1 MASIYLQIYAK
12 CDEPICVCDEVVVTL
27 DDSWAT
33 KVLTGLPIV
42 YGKVYAI
49 YPYAVPTLPYT
60 NQTLCCTNV
69 PAPTQSTG
77 CLPVTETSPTVPN
90 DCCGGCVTSNPNTVQ
105 CDMCVYQVEIDTS
118 QFEDDPE
125 TGAPYEP
132 ACSDVVEITPYKAT
146 IKILVDAISGLLP

>member
-27 DDSWAT
+27 DDSWAA

-49 YPYAVPTLPYT
+49 YPYAVPTLPYS
-60 NQTLCCTNV
+60 NQSLCCSNLPSSTSSAGCV
-69 PAPTQSTG
+69 PVQTQTY
-77 CLPVTETSPTVPN
+77 VPN
-90 DCCGGCVTSNPNTVQ
+90 DCCGGCATSNANTVA
-105 CDMCVYQVEIDTS
+105 CSMCVYQVEIDTS
-118 QFEDDPE
+118 QFDTDPD
-125 TGAPYEP
+125 TQAPYEP